1 MRLLKPLGIEVKGE
15 IMPIAKFVVA
25 DPKTGRCYQIEAD
38 NTPLVGKKIGDIFD
52 GSIIGLNGYKLQIT
66 GGTDDSGFP
75 MRPDIHGSGKVRVLL
90 SGPPGFWPKRK
101 GERRRKTVRGN
112 TIAPDIVQINCKVIE
127 YGEKPIPEILGLESK
142 E

>member
-1 MRLLKPLGIEVKGE
+1 
-15 IMPIAKFVVA
+15 MPTAKFVVA

-38 NTPLVGKKIGDIFD
+38 NTPLVGKRIGEEFD
-52 GSIIGLNGYKLQIT
+52 GKILGLEGYKLVIT

-75 MRPDIHGSGKVRVLL
+75 MRPDIHGSRKVRVLL
-90 SGPPGFWPKRK
+90 SAPPGFHPRRK

-112 TIAPDIVQINCKVIE
+112 TIAPDIVQINCKVVE
-127 YGEKPIPEILGLESK
+127 YGEKSIPELLGLEEKTENS